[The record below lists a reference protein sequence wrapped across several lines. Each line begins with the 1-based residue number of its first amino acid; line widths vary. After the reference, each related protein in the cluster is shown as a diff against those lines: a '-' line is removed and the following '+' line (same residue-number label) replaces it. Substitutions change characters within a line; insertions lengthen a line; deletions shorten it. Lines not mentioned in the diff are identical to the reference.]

1 MAARI
6 IGIGTDIIECL
17 RIAQMIERHGEIFIR
32 RVYTDHEIAYCS
44 SKRAA
49 TQHYAGRWAAEEA
62 VLKALGTGWV
72 RGISWRDVEVRHK
85 AGGAPIVA
93 LRGGAREVFERSGI
107 AYMHLSISHCRSH
120 ATAYAIAEADPVD
133 E

>member
-49 TQHYAGRWAAEEA
+49 TQHYAGRWAAKEA
-62 VLKALGTGWV
+62 VLKALGIGWR
-72 RGISWRDVEVRHK
+72 RGIHWRDIEIANDADGKPSVK
-85 AGGAPIVA
+85 
-93 LRGGAREVFERSGI
+93 LRGAAREVMEQAGI
-107 AYMHLSISHCRSH
+107 RHLHISISHCRSH
-120 ATAYAIAEADPVD
+120 AVAYAIAEGKDT
-133 E
+133 